1 MATIPMLTVKGK
13 HAPDMTKTEALT
25 VEIAPVV
32 ATDGR

>member
-13 HAPDMTKTEALT
+13 HAPDMTKSEALT

-32 ATDGR
+32 ATDAL